1 MKTICIAN
9 GEIQASEISLGCMR
23 LPGLSGKEAEV
34 FVQTALD
41 EGINFRIASLRNHRE
56 RVSHCII
63 KNHSEIVE
71 CVTAPR
77 EMSWLVFPRSRASRM

>member
-1 MKTICIAN
+1 MKTIRIAN
-9 GEIQASEISLGCMR
+9 GEIQAYEISLVCMR

-63 KNHSEIVE
+63 KDTTIRVKRIS
-71 CVTAPR
+71 
-77 EMSWLVFPRSRASRM
+77 MDWLHPGEPGILTL